1 MNRNKSFNSIF
12 LFVVVLL
19 VCVVFLEYGKGF
31 FSSQSGT
38 YSMNE
43 FERDLEGGSIGYVTI
58 MPNSET
64 PTGSVRVGFNKI
76 DNNSFNSELN
86 FFGIIGIVNK

>member
-43 FERDLEGGSIGYVTI
+43 FERDLNGGTIGYVTI

-64 PTGSVRVGFNKI
+64 PTGSVRVGFN
-76 DNNSFNSELN
+76 NNKDDVT
-86 FFGIIGIVNK
+86 FFTTDVTKVESLVTE